1 MSEITRVPLQPVA
14 KGSLAK
20 VWLGVIVAVL
30 LGIGVAWIARP
41 VHYSD
46 VRVVTLKDGTGKSPT
61 TADVALI
68 NYVGRIAST
77 GKEFDRGENAV
88 MPLQGVIPG
97 FSQGLQKMKVG
108 GKYRLEIPAALAYG
122 SQAMPGRNGE
132 IAIPANSDLVFDV
145 ELLDFRSA
153 AELQKQQAAMQAL
166 QQEMQARGATGG
178 VPGGAMPGG
187 AMPGA
192 PAPAPVPAN

>member
-166 QQEMQARGATGG
+166 QQEMQARGAAGG
-178 VPGGAMPGG
+178 MPGGAMPGG

>member
-30 LGIGVAWIARP
+30 VGIALAWTMRP
-41 VHYSD
+41 VHFSE
-46 VRVVTLKDGTGKSPT
+46 VKVVALKDGNGKSPT
-61 TADVALI
+61 TADVALV
-68 NYVGRIAST
+68 NYVGRLAST

-88 MPLQGVIPG
+88 MPIQGVIPG

-132 IAIPANSDLVFDV
+132 IAIPANSDLVFEV

-153 AELQKQQAAMQAL
+153 AELQKQQAAMQAM
-166 QQEMQARGATGG
+166 QQEMQARGGM
-178 VPGGAMPGG
+178 GGAMGG
-187 AMPGA
+187 AVPGS
-192 PAPAPVPAN
+192 APVPAN